1 MESLYVYLP
10 KLDLMDKNPSMNH
23 IASGKSSFMG
33 ESSLVDHDTI
43 IGRED
48 EKRELIE
55 RLTVEG
61 SNEIFNGMLKGERFL
76 LVLDNIWSEKSGD
89 WDTLFTSL
97 QVGCKVIVTT
107 RSEVVASI
115 VGQGSV
121 CNLKPLTDD
130 ECWKVMEQKAFSNV
144 NLIEDENMT
153 EIGRNIA
160 KKCKGL
166 PLAAKTLGSVLYSKS
181 SEQDWNS
188 ILESVFWDL
197 PEDQNEIFTSLA
209 RSYHHLPAHL
219 NKCFAYC
226 SIFPRNYHFIMD
238 DLVLL
243 WMAEGFLLPRGQIR
257 LEDIGNEYFM
267 DLARRSFFHVLD
279 VDGISKKI
287 YVMHELIHDL
297 SHLVSSNTC
306 FPLEI
311 TYPESTTKLRG
322 LQTLN
327 LNACTSFFELPV
339 NLKNLT
345 NLHHLDLDVKHQL
358 CRMPSHLGS
367 LTKLQTLSAFIVGN
381 EEEQSISELKN
392 MQLLRGSICITNL
405 DKVSSATE
413 ARGARLDE
421 KPYIDKLVL
430 EWEHT
435 QTTGNISKEFLQNL
449 KPHKNVKLL
458 VIKKYSGSTFPFCLT
473 DPLCRFGI
481 IELQNC
487 QNCKNIP
494 SLGFLRFLKS
504 LYIVCMPSLVSIG
517 QEFCGNGNV
526 TAFPVLET
534 LILEDMQKLKEW
546 KELDVNGMPNLRE
559 LTIMDCPS
567 LISLPRLFASNS
579 LHSLSVA
586 QRQNLESLPDGGLPE
601 SLGSLIILHC
611 QKIKRRC
618 RVRDGED
625 WEGFEVLVLVFLVD
639 YIDVRSYK
647 TGISTT
653 CFICPIFASDCYLIS
668 ANLNNFV

>member
-1 MESLYVYLP
+1 
-10 KLDLMDKNPSMNH
+10 
-23 IASGKSSFMG
+23 
-33 ESSLVDHDTI
+33 
-43 IGRED
+43 
-48 EKRELIE
+48 
-55 RLTVEG
+55 
-61 SNEIFNGMLKGERFL
+61 
-76 LVLDNIWSEKSGD
+76 
-89 WDTLFTSL
+89 
-97 QVGCKVIVTT
+97 
-107 RSEVVASI
+107 
-115 VGQGSV
+115 
-121 CNLKPLTDD
+121 
-130 ECWKVMEQKAFSNV
+130 MEQKAFSNV

-219 NKCFAYC
+219 KKCFAYC

-297 SHLVSSNTC
+297 AHLVSSNTC

-311 TYPESTTKLRG
+311 TYPESVTKLRG

-345 NLHHLDLDVKHQL
+345 NLRHLDLDVKHQL

-367 LTKLQTLSAFIVGN
+367 LTKLQTLSAFIAGN
-381 EEEQSISELKN
+381 EEGQSKSELKN

-435 QTTGNISKEFLQNL
+435 QTTGNISKEFVQNL
-449 KPHKNVKLL
+449 KPHKNVKNL
-458 VIKKYSGSTFPFCLT
+458 V
-473 DPLCRFGI
+473 GI

-504 LYIVCMPSLVSIG
+504 LYIVCMPNLVSIG
-517 QEFCGNGNV
+517 QEFCGNANV

-534 LILEDMQKLKEW
+534 LILEDMQKLNEW

-567 LISLPRLFASNS
+567 LISLPRLFALNS

-586 QRQNLESLPDGGLPE
+586 QCQNLESLPDGGLPE

-611 QKIKRRC
+611 PKIKRRC

-625 WEGFEVLVLVFLVD
+625 WEKIQNVRKIEID
-639 YIDVRSYK
+639 YQC
-647 TGISTT
+647 ISTT